1 MTKAQTLKHC
11 QLSGEL
17 VHTCMA
23 TMSDTTLVTH
33 AQYIVTANAL
43 NYFLLTEHNSS
54 QEICK

>member
-1 MTKAQTLKHC
+1 MTKAETLKHC
-11 QLSGEL
+11 QLSREL
-17 VHTCMA
+17 VHMA
-23 TMSDTTLVTH
+23 TMSETTLVTH